1 MEKHSECVTIS
12 QLPHDIIRTNCPIFD
27 SYLFFIVTVS
37 HCVSEVEMIINK
49 EHEDESEK
57 LSTLNQVLVSLQRLL
72 SYTRLVN
79 SNCSYLCQDS
89 MNNIKLYF

>member
-1 MEKHSECVTIS
+1 
-12 QLPHDIIRTNCPIFD
+12 
-27 SYLFFIVTVS
+27 
-37 HCVSEVEMIINK
+37 MITNK

-57 LSTLNQVLVSLQRLL
+57 LSTLNQVLVSLQGLL

-79 SNCSYLCQDS
+79 SDCSYLCQDS